1 MQGATLGKML
11 LPRFMPPYI
20 GSSSP
25 PALLQPAIRNRPE
38 NPVVDY

>member
-11 LPRFMPPYI
+11 LPRFMPPI
-20 GSSSP
+20 SVPRP